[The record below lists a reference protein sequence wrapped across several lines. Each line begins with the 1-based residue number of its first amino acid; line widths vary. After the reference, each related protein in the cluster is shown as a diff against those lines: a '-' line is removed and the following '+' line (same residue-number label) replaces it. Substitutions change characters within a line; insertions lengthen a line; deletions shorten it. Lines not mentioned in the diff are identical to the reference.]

1 MDKNTAA
8 VLTTITEELYT
19 AKEKEEELRGA
30 DDCSNWFI
38 SNEEIYCL
46 IREDCK
52 RRCC

>member
-1 MDKNTAA
+1 MDKSTAA

-19 AKEKEEELRGA
+19 AKEKEELRGA

-46 IREDCK
+46 MRDDCK